1 MKLKR
6 CFNYYKLGYDYSKSI
21 LPDFANS
28 SKKAFEETKKMC
40 IDTVGTPY
48 MDSLYKDSCI
58 YGATEAKEEKIKLDF
73 DTFLNSFIHDKSK

>member
-1 MKLKR
+1 
-6 CFNYYKLGYDYSKSI
+6 
-21 LPDFANS
+21 
-28 SKKAFEETKKMC
+28 MC